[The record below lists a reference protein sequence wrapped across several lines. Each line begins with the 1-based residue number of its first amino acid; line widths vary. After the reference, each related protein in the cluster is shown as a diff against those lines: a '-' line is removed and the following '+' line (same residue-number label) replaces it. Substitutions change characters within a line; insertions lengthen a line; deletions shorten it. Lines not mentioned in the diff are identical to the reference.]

1 MTTVLEREQRPLT
14 STKANRS
21 RRLGELSFQGLL
33 LGCTGVGLIVLGILL
48 YTVFNKGGSRLSVD
62 FLTSF
67 PSRRPASA
75 GVKAAIY
82 GSVWLIGLTTLIAVP
97 ISVGAAIYLE
107 EMAPR
112 NRFTRLIE
120 VNISNLAGVPSIIYG
135 ILALGVVARGLGLG
149 FSLWTGSIA
158 LSLLAFPVIVI
169 AARESIRAVPPS
181 IRQGAYALGATRWQV
196 TKRAVIP
203 PARGGI
209 LTGCIL
215 ALSRA
220 LGEAAPLLLL
230 GALVF
235 SASVPNDPSDR
246 YTALPLQIFN
256 WINRPQPGFQ
266 ITAAAGII
274 VLLGVL
280 FTINGVAIALRRRGP
295 QTW

>member
-1 MTTVLEREQRPLT
+1 MLEREQRPLT
-14 STKANRS
+14 SSKANRS
-21 RRLGELSFQGLL
+21 RRVGELSFQAVLL
-33 LGCTGVGLIVLGILL
+33 VCTGVGLVVLGILL
-48 YTVFNKGGSRLSVD
+48 YTVIDRGGSRLSVD

-67 PSRRPASA
+67 PSRRPANA
-75 GVKAAIY
+75 GVKAAIF
-82 GSVWLIGLTTLIAVP
+82 GSMWLIGLTTLIAVP

-120 VNISNLAGVPSIIYG
+120 VNIANLAGVPSIIYG

-196 TKRAVIP
+196 TKRAVMP

-280 FTINGVAIALRRRGP
+280 FVINGVAIALRRRGP